1 VIEAVGGERFA
12 PKVERGPDPT
22 GVQVLQQVY
31 QLCPAGGWMRTCGV
45 GFPAN
50 ATVTFPANGWS
61 NSTKN
66 HAPGNLAGVNVK
78 RDLPRFARL
87 METGQFDGKSL
98 VGVAVPLERWRE
110 ALEAAAYRTA
120 ITGIV
125 TFPSR
130 T

>member
-1 VIEAVGGERFA
+1 
-12 PKVERGPDPT
+12 
-22 GVQVLQQVY
+22 
-31 QLCPAGGWMRTCGV
+31 MRTCGV
-45 GFPAN
+45 GFPMN

-61 NSTKN
+61 NSSKN
-66 HAPGNLAGVNVK
+66 HAPGNLAGANVK

-87 METGQFDGKSL
+87 MESGQFDGKSL
-98 VGVAVPLERWRE
+98 VGVTVPLDRWRE

-125 TFPSR
+125 TFSQ